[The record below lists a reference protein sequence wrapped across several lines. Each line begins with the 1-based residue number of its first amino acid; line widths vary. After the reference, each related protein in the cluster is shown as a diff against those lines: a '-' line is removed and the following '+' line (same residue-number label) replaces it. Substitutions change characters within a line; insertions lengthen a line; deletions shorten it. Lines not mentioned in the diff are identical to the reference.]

1 MEKKTTKDSES
12 INSNWRGDS
21 SQKRERVLQI
31 EGYSLEGILIA
42 GHEMCIIVP
51 TLNLA
56 FDFGKC
62 PQHTI
67 SQQFLFI
74 SHGLHWQVSSA
85 CYLPAVPFHL
95 SWPHGP
101 HRKTTYEKNSTR
113 GRILKLEHLRLILSF
128 LASQLVHTLTIPPT
142 YYLPLAQMS
151 GGLNSEVTPNLDIK
165 DPKNVDVLRGKI
177 FIMES
182 TYVEEKTTAD
192 NAREYGHTHLSE
204 IINFA
209 DMFQNK
215 AILLIHFSARYQLD
229 VIQEAISAI
238 PPPLAGRVFAL
249 TEGF

>member
-31 EGYSLEGILIA
+31 EGYLLEGISIA

-62 PQHTI
+62 PQRTI

-101 HRKTTYEKNSTR
+101 HRKTTYVCCD
-113 GRILKLEHLRLILSF
+113 SF
-128 LASQLVHTLTIPPT
+128 PLQNVTS
-142 YYLPLAQMS
+142 YYCTK

-204 IINFA
+204 
-209 DMFQNK
+209 
-215 AILLIHFSARYQLD
+215 
-229 VIQEAISAI
+229 
-238 PPPLAGRVFAL
+238 AL
-249 TEGF
+249 